1 MDVAIPERVSTYVY
15 DECNRLV
22 RETTNG
28 TSYEYVYGTSS
39 HMLEKVYKN
48 DCLVKTLKY
57 ENGMLT
63 EIEKDGKINV
73 SYDNYGNIKSIG
85 SKNITYNKQGLV
97 SSVNDIHFQYNYQGY
112 RTKKIKENEKEVI
125 YYLDNARI
133 VGESVKTLS
142 NNKISNKLRYYYDVS
157 GICGIEYI
165 DENNESHYYNLLKDS
180 LGNVAKVMNYGR
192 LIGEYT
198 YDAWGNVTTKIYDD
212 IEIDTID
219 RYVINNNPFRYK
231 GYYYDIETNL
241 YYCNA
246 RYYDPTI
253 YQWLSPDDV
262 SYLDSESVNGLNLY
276 CYCMNDPVNYY
287 DPSGNF
293 PVLACILAAT
303 ALVGLGL
310 TIGGVVSDNSTLTA
324 IGLGI
329 TGIAALGAGGLAI
342 AGAVATGAIAT
353 GVVGGV
359 TAFAGLGSLG
369 FMSAEI
375 QEATGNG
382 NWIIDSTGMSQ
393 GLYNG
398 FLLGTAS
405 IATLGSIASFGML
418 ATNPMTGFT
427 KHGLSQALT
436 RDGHSVARKAI
447 LNAVKRPL
455 SVIDQGAKGVKYV
468 GKLATV
474 VLNSTGKVITT
485 WATTSARWRNIII
498 LCFILGLLNDNKNY

>member
-73 SYDNYGNIKSIG
+73 NYDNYGNIKSIG

-112 RTKKIKENEKEVI
+112 RTRKIKENEKEVI

-253 YQWLSPDDV
+253 YQWLSPDLIA
-262 SYLDSESVNGLNLY
+262 YLDLESINGLNLY
-276 CYCMNDPVNYY
+276 CYCMNDPVNNV
-287 DPSGNF
+287 DPDGHAWYHWAIGAGII
-293 PVLACILAAT
+293 VVCAALTIVTAGGFAAAGTAFASVVTATMAPT
-303 ALVGLGL
+303 ALSAVFAGA
-310 TIGGVVSDNSTLTA
+310 TIGAAA
-324 IGLGI
+324 IGL
-329 TGIAALGAGGLAI
+329 
-342 AGAVATGAIAT
+342 AGAVIGGKIDENGFSWDNDWSWENSSKGFMIGSITGAIIGGAWGGAHYALQSAGKMAIRTNINNLINNPLDEFVTVGPKDGGISSYVRSINAT
-353 GVVGGV
+353 GDYGKIY
-359 TAFAGLGSLG
+359 ASKL
-369 FMSAEI
+369 
-375 QEATGNG
+375 QN
-382 NWIIDSTGMSQ
+382 
-393 GLYNG
+393 GLYQIANG
-398 FLLGTAS
+398 HHRVAALRKLGYSYVNFFLV
-405 IATLGSIASFGML
+405 
-418 ATNPMTGFT
+418 P
-427 KHGLSQALT
+427 
-436 RDGHSVARKAI
+436 
-447 LNAVKRPL
+447 
-455 SVIDQGAKGVKYV
+455 
-468 GKLATV
+468 
-474 VLNSTGKVITT
+474 
-485 WATTSARWRNIII
+485 
-498 LCFILGLLNDNKNY
+498 

>member
-1 MDVAIPERVSTYVY
+1 MYDKGNVIKVTEQGNRYIKVPNGYTNLMDVAIPERVSTYVY

-73 SYDNYGNIKSIG
+73 NYDNYGNIKSIG

-112 RTKKIKENEKEVI
+112 RTRKIKENEKEVI

-231 GYYYDIETNL
+231 GYYYDLETNL

-253 YQWLSPDDV
+253 YQWLSPD
-262 SYLDSESVNGLNLY
+262 SLAYLDLESINGMNLY
-276 CYCMNDPVNYY
+276 CYCFNNPVNYY
-287 DPSGNF
+287 DPSGHSVMLIGLIIGTIIGAGIGFGVAAYIDYQDDGQVFNGSVEWYDYLGAT
-293 PVLACILAAT
+293 VLSGI
-303 ALVGLGL
+303 
-310 TIGGVVSDNSTLTA
+310 IGGILGVFAGMSFSITLP
-324 IGLGI
+324 
-329 TGIAALGAGGLAI
+329 TGVTLLQASGEAMTL
-342 AGAVATGAIAT
+342 VATGTMTLTLSGAQILGA
-353 GVVGGV
+353 
-359 TAFAGLGSLG
+359 AGLIGATYMFAKKGLPNNKYQNQQWAEA
-369 FMSAEI
+369 MKQLDVKDRDLWRRLHNEI
-375 QEATGNG
+375 QKYPYDTHNNLRKLIE
-382 NWIIDSTGMSQ
+382 
-393 GLYNG
+393 
-398 FLLGTAS
+398 LL
-405 IATLGSIASFGML
+405 
-418 ATNPMTGFT
+418 N
-427 KHGLSQALT
+427 K
-436 RDGHSVARKAI
+436 I
-447 LNAVKRPL
+447 LK
-455 SVIDQGAKGVKYV
+455 KW
-468 GKLATV
+468 GKL
-474 VLNSTGKVITT
+474 
-485 WATTSARWRNIII
+485 
-498 LCFILGLLNDNKNY
+498 